1 LECIQ
6 FPTEAPQL
14 KDLNTAMKT
23 LSKFT
28 KAVFGE
34 MIIECSWHCT
44 MRFCRL
50 SCGKV

>member
-1 LECIQ
+1 MYSV
-6 FPTEAPQL
+6 PTEARQL
-14 KDLNTAMKT
+14 KDLNTAMKM

-34 MIIECSWHCT
+34 MTIKCSWQCT
-44 MRFCRL
+44 MQFCRL